1 MTKSV
6 SGEAAGLR
14 LSCALYLK
22 SLRKDVGLTQVQ
34 LAELLG
40 IHKNQVSQVERGIF
54 NISIDTYER
63 FYLTL
68 CAQTVETDS
77 HRSLRIKVGAQLR
90 ALRRNQGCSQVQL
103 GMFAGFSEL
112 FMGRVERGEV
122 ATSMDQ
128 LEKICKLLKVDG
140 RALLRQCVKD

>member
-1 MTKSV
+1 MTTGVK
-6 SGEAAGLR
+6 GEAANLR
-14 LSCALYLK
+14 LSCAFDLK
-22 SLRKDVGLTQVQ
+22 ALRKDVGLTQAQ
-34 LAELLG
+34 LAQLLG
-40 IHKNQVSQVERGIF
+40 MHKNYVSQVERGTY

-68 CAQTVETDS
+68 CAHPVETDS
-77 HRSLRIKVGAQLR
+77 HRSLRIKVGEQLR
-90 ALRRNQGCSQVQL
+90 ALRRNRGCSQVQL
-103 GMFAGFSEL
+103 GMFAGFSQL